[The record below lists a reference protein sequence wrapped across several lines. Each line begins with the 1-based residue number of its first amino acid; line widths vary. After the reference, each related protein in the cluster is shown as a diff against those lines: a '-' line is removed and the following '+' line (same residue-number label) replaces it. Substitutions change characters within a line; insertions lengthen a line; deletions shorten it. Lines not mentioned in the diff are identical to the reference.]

1 VTGAPRTSSDP
12 LDALT
17 ALPGVADAVEAA
29 REAVE
34 RLLRHRVLRRGGA
47 LVAAESSLRGARASA
62 ALEGADVPL
71 AAARAFLRD
80 GSRLAPGPDPA
91 VVVGALRVSAELTGL
106 VPTWRRAPLQALAR
120 VHLLAASDLVP
131 AGELGRPRGDAEV
144 SARLVALAGLAA
156 SPSSA
161 PAVVAAAVVHGE
173 LLALR
178 PFGTCDGV
186 VARAAGRLVLLQRSL
201 DSAGMSVPEV
211 GHLELGA
218 DAYADA
224 AAGYAVGTAQGVR
237 RWVIHVAQAVALG
250 AREGIAV
257 CEAVQ
262 RGAAS

>member
-1 VTGAPRTSSDP
+1 VTGSARTSPDP
-12 LDALT
+12 LHALA
-17 ALPGVADAVEAA
+17 ALPGVADAVEVA

-34 RLLRHRVLRRGGA
+34 RLLRHRVLRRSGA

-62 ALEGADVPL
+62 ALDGADVPL

-80 GSRLAPGPDPA
+80 GTRLAPGPDPA
-91 VVVGALRVSAELTGL
+91 VVVGALRVSAELAGL

-131 AGELGRPRGDAEV
+131 TADLGRPRADPAV
-144 SARLVALAGLAA
+144 SARLVALGELVR

-161 PAVVAAAVVHGE
+161 PAVVAAAAVHGE
-173 LLALR
+173 LLTVR
-178 PFGTCDGV
+178 PFGSCDGV
-186 VARAAGRLVLLQRSL
+186 VARAAGRLVLLERSL
-201 DSAGMSVPEV
+201 DRSGMSVPEV

-218 DAYADA
+218 GAYADA
-224 AAGYAVGTAQGVR
+224 AAGYAAGTAEGVR
-237 RWVIHVAQAVALG
+237 RWVVHVAEAVALG
-250 AREGIAV
+250 AREGVAV